1 MMISRICQMSVY
13 TKSMNIVFIVA
24 FMFSFIVIAFLF
36 DFIKEKVAECLFC
49 VIIID
54 NGNVFYVAKSFDANN
69 VICFSSGDTC
79 YLVAIFFTFRTP
91 VYGEASMFGV
101 IILIVVSPFCICVTY
116 IIEPDIMYVIVY
128 C

>member
-1 MMISRICQMSVY
+1 MSVY

-49 VIIID
+49 AIIID

-79 YLVAIFFTFRTP
+79 YLVAIFFT
-91 VYGEASMFGV
+91 VEE
-101 IILIVVSPFCICVTY
+101 VV
-116 IIEPDIMYVIVY
+116 
-128 C
+128 